1 MSLKIDRYCNLRHFN
16 LMKINTSHITIIT
29 TTTTLIRMAVAG

>member
-1 MSLKIDRYCNLRHFN
+1 
-16 LMKINTSHITIIT
+16 MKFKKSHIIII

>member
-1 MSLKIDRYCNLRHFN
+1 MLDSSTLLRHFN
-16 LMKINTSHITIIT
+16 CMKFKKSHIIII

>member
-1 MSLKIDRYCNLRHFN
+1 
-16 LMKINTSHITIIT
+16 MKLNTSHITIIT

>member
-1 MSLKIDRYCNLRHFN
+1 
-16 LMKINTSHITIIT
+16 MKINTSHITIIT